1 MNCKRVIKT
10 ILSSKM
16 MLALYL
22 CYELIMFIIYY
33 SDRGFLLSREF
44 GHYRAIEFNENSFNT
59 SYYYKFMPEGTY
71 DVLNT
76 SAILEFLA
84 ISVIPF
90 FIYWIVRLV
99 INALKNNKE

>member
-1 MNCKRVIKT
+1 
-10 ILSSKM
+10 
-16 MLALYL
+16 
-22 CYELIMFIIYY
+22 
-33 SDRGFLLSREF
+33 
-44 GHYRAIEFNENSFNT
+44 
-59 SYYYKFMPEGTY
+59 MPEGTY

-99 INALKNNKE
+99 IKALKNNKE